1 MFLDHPHGAIKLEN
15 LLNTYKY
22 LHIYNIYG
30 YLRIYLRSPAAI
42 LVVMAVDEV
51 ESFQLA
57 EHILVYLSHT
67 GHIGDKVETHVT
79 RGITLTPTRVCRSSS
94 SWPTRRTRCAAG
106 RSSPPPASRWLSSTG
121 SSTLKHPLV
130 RATDYRYYRSILD
143 NNGSHAGINHNIDEL
158 LVGVY
163 TQIRL
168 RQKYSYKKPVSI
180 DKVLKV

>member
-1 MFLDHPHGAIKLEN
+1 
-15 LLNTYKY
+15 
-22 LHIYNIYG
+22 
-30 YLRIYLRSPAAI
+30 
-42 LVVMAVDEV
+42 MAVDEV

-67 GHIGDKVETHVT
+67 GHIGDKVGTHVT
-79 RGITLTPTRVCRSSS
+79 RDTWHDDTALTRVCRSSS

-121 SSTLKHPLV
+121 SSTLKHPRV
-130 RATDYRYYRSILD
+130 RAADYRYYRSILD

>member
-1 MFLDHPHGAIKLEN
+1 MRCLDSDTWRCLDSDMWRCLDMTRGAALI
-15 LLNTYKY
+15 
-22 LHIYNIYG
+22 
-30 YLRIYLRSPAAI
+30 
-42 LVVMAVDEV
+42 
-51 ESFQLA
+51 
-57 EHILVYLSHT
+57 
-67 GHIGDKVETHVT
+67 VT
-79 RGITLTPTRVCRSSS
+79 RGMTLTRVCRSSS

-121 SSTLKHPLV
+121 SSTLKHPRV
-130 RATDYRYYRSILD
+130 RAADYRYYRSILD